1 MDNVGGIWGMAQS
14 TNCSVLIRACLPLLP
29 TNIPFLLNLKLNAEQ
44 LEEALRLPSIKDKGG
59 DYQLRLVASWMD
71 TEPATTSHINP
82 VDQLDSLLPVVNLSS
97 ITEASFMSIM
107 RENHVI
113 ITSQETR
120 FFLSTLLA
128 LNSNRCSESI
138 IYTY

>member
-14 TNCSVLIRACLPLLP
+14 TNCSALIRACLPLLP
-29 TNIPFLLNLKLNAEQ
+29 TNIPLLLNLKLNAEQ
-44 LEEALRLPSIKDKGG
+44 LKEALRLPSIKDKGG
-59 DYQLRLVASWMD
+59 ECQLGLVASWMD
-71 TEPATTSHINP
+71 TEPATTSQINP
-82 VDQLDSLLPVVNLSS
+82 VDQLDSLLPFVNLSS

-120 FFLSTLLA
+120 YVLYVMA
-128 LNSNRCSESI
+128 LNSNRCSESV